1 MKWDSR
7 WSNHAK
13 YTSACMATSVTR
25 GVVHWEI
32 YEGRACTGR
41 TVVNFL
47 KQLMKHYPGAHDK
60 IAILADNCGI
70 HETEEVLKYCERRDI
85 TWIMNIKHR
94 PDFNG
99 IEGVWGWTKKV
110 YRERLDW
117 FRANG
122 IRWKQAEVIS
132 KILDEIP

>member
-47 KQLMKHYPGAHDK
+47 KELMKTYPGPHDK
-60 IAILADNCGI
+60 IAILADNCKI
-70 HETEEVLKYCERRDI
+70 HKTEAVLKYCERRDI

-132 KILDEIP
+132 KILEEIP